1 MKNRFAGECRGC
13 GVFVAKNQG
22 YYEMDSRQLFCSEMV
37 DLQYTPYSLG
47 LMNGCAP
54 TEKLKTLFPHKWS
67 VCLSKFNQ
75 VLGTAFTSWAE
86 VLSAHFAEHEAN
98 KPTAEQVAAVK
109 AQMRASE
116 AEERKQRRAEL
127 ADYKARNICTR
138 CHGAGGSDAW
148 FATGWTCNR
157 CHGSGKYQ

>member
-22 YYEMDSRQLFCSEMV
+22 YYDMDSRQLFCSEPI
-37 DLQYTPYSLG
+37 DLHHTPYSLG

-54 TEKLKTLFPHKWS
+54 TAKRHALFPHKS
-67 VCLSKFNQ
+67 TVCLSKFNR
-75 VLGTAFTSWAE
+75 VLGTAFTSAAE
-86 VLSAHFAEHEAN
+86 VVSAHFAEHEAT

-109 AQMRASE
+109 AQMRASDAE
-116 AEERKQRRAEL
+116 ARKQRRAEL

-148 FATGWTCNR
+148 FATGWTCQR
-157 CHGSGKYQ
+157 CHGSGKY

>member
-22 YYEMDSRQLFCSEMV
+22 YYDMDSRQLFCSEPI
-37 DLQYTPYSLG
+37 DLHHTPYSLG

-54 TEKLKTLFPHKWS
+54 TAKRNSLFPHKS
-67 VCLSKFNQ
+67 TVCLSKFNR
-75 VLGTAFTSWAE
+75 VLGTAFTSAAE
-86 VLSAHFAEHEAN
+86 VVSAHFAEHEAT

-109 AQMRASE
+109 AQMRASDAE
-116 AEERKQRRAEL
+116 ARKQRRAEL

-148 FATGWTCNR
+148 FATGWTCQR
-157 CHGSGKYQ
+157 CHGSGKY

>member
-13 GVFVAKNQG
+13 GEFVAKNQG
-22 YYEMDSRQLFCSEMV
+22 CYEAGLLLCSDAVE
-37 DLQYTPYSLG
+37 LHYTPYSLG

-54 TEKLKTLFPHKWS
+54 TAKRDSLFPHKS
-67 VCLSKFNQ
+67 VVCLSSFNQ
-75 VLGTAFTSWAE
+75 VLGTTFATAAE
-86 VLSAHFAEHEAN
+86 VVSAHFAEHEAT

-116 AEERKQRRAEL
+116 AAERKQRRAEL

-157 CHGSGKYQ
+157 CHGTGKYS